1 MKHAIDKVDCVSK
14 RYEIADCNLQIVGNF
29 IHFWDAYYF
38 SWNQQKANYLFVDK
52 KYEEAIGYYTVAS
65 RFGQSTQIVAD
76 SIANRSACF
85 ESMKN
90 NVAALLDCK
99 AALSYGFG
107 KYQWPRKFILKMI

>member
-1 MKHAIDKVDCVSK
+1 MSNA
-14 RYEIADCNLQIVGNF
+14 YEKDIKLPISPIVGNF